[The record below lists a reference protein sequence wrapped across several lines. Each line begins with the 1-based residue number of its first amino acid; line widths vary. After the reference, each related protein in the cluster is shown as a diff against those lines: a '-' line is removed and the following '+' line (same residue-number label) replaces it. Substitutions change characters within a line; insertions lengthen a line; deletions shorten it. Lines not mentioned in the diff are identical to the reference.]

1 MRVEL
6 ANSSEKSEKRCEK
19 LSAMRCALE
28 SVRQVAVAVVARAKR
43 ARRARRWGV
52 GVCMVG
58 GWFLFFSLL
67 FLIDGFEGEEREG
80 GREGWGSKCCCG
92 C

>member
-1 MRVEL
+1 MRVEF

-28 SVRQVAVAVVARAKR
+28 SVRQDDDAVVARAKR

-52 GVCMVG
+52 GVCIVG
-58 GWFLFFSLL
+58 GWFLFFSFS
-67 FLIDGFEGEEREG
+67 FLD
-80 GREGWGSKCCCG
+80 
-92 C
+92 